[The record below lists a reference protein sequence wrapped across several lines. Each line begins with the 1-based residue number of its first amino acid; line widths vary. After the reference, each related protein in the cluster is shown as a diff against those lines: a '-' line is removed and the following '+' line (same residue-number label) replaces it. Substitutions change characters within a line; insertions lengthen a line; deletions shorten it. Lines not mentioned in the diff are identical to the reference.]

1 MPIEFM
7 YLDQCDVKDLGDEK
21 VEVSGPGVMT
31 GEMQSVIVN
40 EESLEKW
47 RSGELLAQ
55 EAFPELSDDEREFLI
70 SGIEIGNFNEFLDL

>member
-1 MPIEFM
+1 M

-55 EAFPELSDDEREFLI
+55 EAFPELSDDEREFLL
-70 SGIEIGNFNEFLDL
+70 SGIEIDNFNEFLDL